1 MKSKDVI
8 KILEK
13 DGWVHVRTKGSH
25 HHFKHPT
32 KKGVVTV
39 PHPQKEIAIGTL
51 KNIMKVASI

>member
-8 KILEK
+8 KILEE
-13 DGWVHVRTKGSH
+13 DGWAHVRAKGSH

-51 KNIMKVASI
+51 KNIMKVAGI